1 MALKILVIGSGGR
14 EHALCWKISQSR
26 LVDTV
31 YCAPGNGGIAA
42 DAVCVDLAV
51 DYFPGL
57 IKFARDNHVDLTV
70 VGPEAPLVEGIV
82 DAFQAEKLAIFGPD
96 RRAARL
102 EGSKSFA
109 KTVMRDFGIPT
120 ADFGVF
126 DDAGRAKEFIRK
138 APYPLVVKADGLA
151 AGKGVIVAQDKD
163 EALAAVD
170 RIMVDRAFG
179 DAGRTVVVEER
190 LEGEEASFIAITDG
204 EHIVPL
210 ASSQDH
216 KRVFDHDQGPNTG
229 GMGAYSPA
237 PVVDESLFGQVM
249 YKILHPLVQGL
260 RKQGTVYKGVLYAGL
275 MITSKGPSVLEF
287 NVRLGDPETQPL
299 LMRLKTDIVPLLME
313 VATGGGIKGMQ
324 LQWGGPSVCVVM
336 ASGGYPGEYPKGYP
350 ITGIDQA
357 DAMPGVKVFH
367 AGTTIRDGV
376 LVTAGGRVLGVTA
389 LGDDMPATIGKAYKA
404 AARIL
409 FQGAHYRKDIGGRAL
424 ERGRM

>member
-1 MALKILVIGSGGR
+1 MALKVLIIGSGGR

-31 YCAPGNGGIAA
+31 FCAPGNGGIAA
-42 DAVCVDLAV
+42 DAVCVDLQV
-51 DYFPGL
+51 DDLVGL
-57 IKFARDNHVDLTV
+57 TKFAKDNRVDLTV
-70 VGPEAPLVEGIV
+70 VGPEAPLAQGIV
-82 DAFQAEKLAIFGPD
+82 DLFQAEKLAVFGPD
-96 RRAARL
+96 KRAAQL
-102 EGSKSFA
+102 EGSKAFA
-109 KTVMRDFGIPT
+109 KTVMRDLGIPT

-126 DDAGRAKEFIRK
+126 DDAGRARDFIRT

-151 AGKGVIVAQDKD
+151 AGKGVLVTDDKD
-163 EALAAVD
+163 EALGAVD
-170 RIMVDRAFG
+170 SIMVDQAFG
-179 DAGRTVVVEER
+179 DAGKTVVVEER

-237 PVVDESLFGQVM
+237 PVVDDVIFGQVM
-249 YKILHPLVQGL
+249 YKILYPLVEGL
-260 RKQGTVYKGVLYAGL
+260 RKQGIVYKGVLYAGL
-275 MITSKGPSVLEF
+275 MITDKGPSVLEF

-313 VATGGGIKGMQ
+313 VAQGGSIKGMQ
-324 LQWGGPSVCVVM
+324 LEWSGPSVCVVM
-336 ASGGYPGEYPKGYP
+336 SSGGYPGDYPKGYP
-350 ITGIDQA
+350 ITGIAEA

-367 AGTTIRDGV
+367 AGTKIKDGA
-376 LVTAGGRVLGVTA
+376 LVTSGGRVLGVTA
-389 LGDDMPATIGKAYKA
+389 LGEDMPVTISQAYRA

-424 ERGRM
+424 ERGCE